1 MKKKAPPVPELGT
14 IGWLV
19 FDPQAGRE
27 QAGRRPAIVL
37 SHTRYN
43 EKTGLAVFCPITSR
57 VKGYPFELA
66 VPAGLSVGGVVLCDH
81 LRSQDW
87 KERRWQPICK
97 VPSTYLQN
105 VLARTLTLFELPAS

>member
-14 IGWLV
+14 LGWLV

-27 QAGRRPAIVL
+27 QAGRSPAIVL

-66 VPAGLSVGGVVLCDH
+66 VPAGLPVTGVVLCDH
-81 LRSQDW
+81 VRAQDW
-87 KERRWQPICK
+87 RERQWTPICK
-97 VPSTYLQN
+97 VPTAFLQE
-105 VLARTLTLFELPAS
+105 VMARTLTMFDLPQA

>member
-1 MKKKAPPVPELGT
+1 MKTKTTPVPELGT
-14 IGWLV
+14 LGWLV

-43 EKTGLAVFCPITSR
+43 EKTGLAVFCPITSK

-66 VPAGLSVGGVVLCDH
+66 VPVGLGISGVVLCDH
-81 LRSQDW
+81 IHSQDW

-97 VPSTYLQN
+97 APLSFVHE
-105 VLARTLTLFELPAS
+105 VMARTLTLFDLPA